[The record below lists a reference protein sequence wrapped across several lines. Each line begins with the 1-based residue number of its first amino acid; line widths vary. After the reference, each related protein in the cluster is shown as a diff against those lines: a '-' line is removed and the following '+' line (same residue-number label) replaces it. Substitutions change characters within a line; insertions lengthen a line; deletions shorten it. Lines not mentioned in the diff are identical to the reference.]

1 MPAADQAGEDETVLA
16 HLGTPGQS
24 PVEDALDALPQLLA
38 DDWLIGP
45 SVGLT
50 TPVEIALV
58 EAATGHLADPRHGER
73 LPALP
78 EHEARLPPQPAAPP
92 FLFSPLHVPP
102 PNIHP

>member
-50 TPVEIALV
+50 TPVEIARV
-58 EAATGHLADPRHGER
+58 EAATEYLVDPRR
-73 LPALP
+73 RYLIPALSELKSGLAAHP
-78 EHEARLPPQPAAPP
+78 DDLPVRVLPRTR
-92 FLFSPLHVPP
+92 
-102 PNIHP
+102 